1 MFLTREEI
9 KQLTGYKIPSAQS
22 RWLRSE
28 EFKFK
33 IAADGY
39 PRVLKSEVEFQMGHE
54 SVILRKNKKN
64 NPDIEGLKKWAEKG
78 R

>member
-9 KQLTGYKIPSAQS
+9 NQLTGYRIPSAQI

-54 SVILRKNKKN
+54 SAIIIKNTKN
-64 NPDIEGLKKWAEKG
+64 NLDVEGLKKWVEKG